1 MTQKDILFYSNFCDF
16 CKEMMTMIAK
26 NDLSDKFM
34 LVCVDNTKLKLPTF
48 VDRVPLIYTTQ
59 KQLYSDENLVN
70 YIKTK
75 LSSSTSTLQPYA
87 LVGMGTG
94 GLSDSF
100 SFLNQEEDETGMRN
114 FIFVG
119 MDQKINAPDEGDNNG
134 FGGKDGENMLER
146 YMADRNADISKIFG
160 NNKENRI
167 I

>member
-1 MTQKDILFYSNFCDF
+1 
-16 CKEMMTMIAK
+16 MIAK

-34 LVCVDNTKLKLPTF
+34 LVCVDNNKLKLPSF

-59 KQLYSDENLVN
+59 KQLYSDDNLVN
-70 YIKTK
+70 YLKNQ
-75 LSSSTSTLQPYA
+75 LSSSSTLQPYS
-87 LVGMGTG
+87 LVGMGTC

-119 MDQKINAPDEGDNNG
+119 MDQKINAPDEGDNKG
-134 FGGKDGENMLER
+134 YGAKDGENVLER

-160 NNKENRI
+160 NNKENRLI
-167 I
+167 